1 MVALYFNVRIRVR
14 GNAPRTRFAR
24 QQPKNFLS
32 FFCAPPQT
40 PLRLNELGKEVFGL
54 LSLCVTI
61 YNITYHGI
69 FHNRIYHDNIVMT
82 SKYRV
87 KYQKFINQLRKA
99 RLEAEL
105 TQVDVGKKLK
115 KPQAYVSKIER
126 GERRVDVV
134 ELEELARLYKQ
145 PLDYFI

>member
-1 MVALYFNVRIRVR
+1 
-14 GNAPRTRFAR
+14 
-24 QQPKNFLS
+24 
-32 FFCAPPQT
+32 
-40 PLRLNELGKEVFGL
+40 
-54 LSLCVTI
+54 
-61 YNITYHGI
+61 
-69 FHNRIYHDNIVMT
+69 MT

-87 KYQKFINQLRKA
+87 EYQKFINQLRKA

-145 PLDYFI
+145 PLAYFVK